1 MFHKI
6 SWLMFLMLYK
16 QTFALQGI
24 DCEAFTEKSTNYL
37 KAKVFIISLIFSN
50 AVFPLGEEG

>member
-1 MFHKI
+1 
-6 SWLMFLMLYK
+6 MFLMLYK